1 MKHLAEDFK
10 LVVRSPESKDTF
22 CYSPGILKL
31 DSGRLI
37 ATMDFSGPGVKRLE
51 GCAQRWPGDRRYNL
65 GKIFISDDDGD
76 TWTEQASIPLICM
89 RPFKA
94 GKSIYVAGFLR
105 DLGVARS
112 DDDGETWTQVCSL
125 TEGEFWHQ
133 GPTNVWYKDDN
144 VYLVMERM
152 THTKVSWPICS
163 IAPVLMRANVN
174 TDLTKR
180 ENWTFASEIAFDEH
194 VFENELK
201 DFGVPFYNDD
211 NSAFFA
217 GSPCGWLE
225 TNVVQLKKEN
235 DIFYDKTGKTFHLF
249 MRAWTGLPW
258 TGALLKVVEKDDGSM
273 ETMFETAPSGKRMV
287 FINIPGGGNS
297 KFHILYDEK
306 SKTYW
311 LVTNQVTD
319 SMIDYSTL
327 TPAERHGH
335 GRSRLVLYYSY
346 NCFDWI
352 FAGVVT
358 TGKTTLQSRSYA
370 AMQFDGDDLLLMVR
384 TGDENTRSAHDTNMI
399 TYHKV
404 KNFRD
409 LIDD

>member
-1 MKHLAEDFK
+1 MEHLAEDFK

-31 DSGRLI
+31 ESGRLI

-51 GCAQRWPGDRRYNL
+51 GCAQRWPGDKRYNL

-76 TWTEQASIPLICM
+76 NWTEVASIPLICM
-89 RPFKA
+89 RPLKA
-94 GKSIYVAGFLR
+94 GKSIYVIGFLR

-112 DDDGETWTQVCSL
+112 DDDGATWTQVYSI
-125 TEGEFWHQ
+125 TKDEFWHQ

-152 THTKVSWPICS
+152 THTKVAWPICS

-174 TDLTKR
+174 SDLTKR
-180 ENWTFASEIAFDEH
+180 ESWTFASEIAFDAH
-194 VFENELK
+194 VFEDELK

-211 NSAFFA
+211 NSAYFA

-235 DIFYDKTGKTFHLF
+235 DLFYDKTGKTFHLF
-249 MRAWTGLPW
+249 MRSWTGLPW
-258 TGALLKVVEKDDGSM
+258 TGAMLKVVEKDDGSM

-287 FINIPGGGNS
+287 FVNIPGGGNS

-306 SKTYW
+306 TKTYW
-311 LVTNQVTD
+311 LLTNQVTD
-319 SMIDYSTL
+319 SMVDYSTL

-335 GRSRLVLYYSY
+335 GRNTDLCFIIRITVSIGFLRAYWRLVKRLCSLEVTPQCSLTATI
-346 NCFDWI
+346 CF
-352 FAGVVT
+352 
-358 TGKTTLQSRSYA
+358 
-370 AMQFDGDDLLLMVR
+370 
-384 TGDENTRSAHDTNMI
+384 
-399 TYHKV
+399 
-404 KNFRD
+404 
-409 LIDD
+409 